1 MSKINKVGNTFV
13 FINDDG
19 IKMGTIN
26 IETEK
31 FVGATICH
39 MVLYEHTQNFKKTNL
54 EFINE
59 QLKKKEKF
67 LNHSRD
73 TYFVCL
79 KEFEELENLKK
90 ELEEKCN
97 VEKTKIV

>member
-19 IKMGTIN
+19 VKMGTIN

-31 FVGATICH
+31 FVGATLCH
-39 MVLYEHTQNFKKTNL
+39 MALYEHTQNFKKTNL
-54 EFINE
+54 EYVTS
-59 QLKKKEKF
+59 KF
-67 LNHSRD
+67 LKIEKELNSYREA
-73 TYFVCL
+73 YFSCL
-79 KEFEELENLKK
+79 AEFEELVKIKK

-97 VEKTKIV
+97 ADKTKIV